1 MSIQISYVNLTVS
14 DVDDVAVTVIT
25 LNPPDVDVLDVTPA
39 ENVAVIVSGIFMM
52 TTKVSSATPAP
63 NKPVITMSRTN
74 PRIRET
80 NVQKDTNPLLAR
92 SFKDFFCGERPW
104 LRLTPLQMVLNPK
117 KLS

>member
-1 MSIQISYVNLTVS
+1 MFTNNFTSLALPSLYSANTGTKAWLKAPS
-14 DVDDVAVTVIT
+14 ANSLRKT
-25 LNPPDVDVLDVTPA
+25 L
-39 ENVAVIVSGIFMM
+39 GIFMM

-92 SFKDFFCGERPW
+92 SFKDFFCGETSW